1 MAHIFQKA
9 DKIAAVGLGV
19 LQRQIVLPNLFR
31 SRYGITD
38 FKGAKGDVINVKRP
52 PILRARDAGFR
63 NRNALV
69 MDDLI
74 QARIQVPLNKYPY
87 SGVSLSD
94 EELTLDIENFGQ
106 EVTVPQ
112 VRALAEDFEET
123 VASVLG
129 AATYV
134 HTATFT
140 AGDPGEAGDPRKVAI
155 EARKLLNSSH
165 VPASGRY
172 WIVGADVSAA
182 IAKFDKLLDVDTSG
196 LPEAVREGTV
206 GRLAGFTIVESNALD
221 GDESYFVHDS
231 AVALAYVAPAAPKGA
246 TSAGVAAEGGL
257 ALRQLFDYDSDT
269 LADRSIVSVFT
280 GGAVVTDPR
289 INANGTISVSGG
301 VPNMDFV
308 RAVKVTFTEY
318 VDPTP
323 EG

>member
-9 DKIAAVGLGV
+9 DKISAIGLGV

-31 SRYGITD
+31 ARYGITD
-38 FKGAKGDVINVKRP
+38 FKGAKGDVVNVKRP
-52 PILRARDAGFR
+52 AILRARDAGFR
-63 NRNALV
+63 SRNAIV

-87 SGVSLSD
+87 SGVSLTD
-94 EELTLDIENFGQ
+94 EELTLDIENFAQ

-112 VRALAEDFEET
+112 TRALAEDFEET

-129 AATYV
+129 SATYV
-134 HTATFT
+134 HTVPFTLGATT
-140 AGDPGEAGDPRKVAI
+140 DEGDPRKVAI
-155 EARKLLNSSH
+155 EARKLLNTSH

-196 LPEAVREGTV
+196 LPEAVREGVV

-231 AVALAYVAPAAPKGA
+231 AVALAFVAPVAPKGA

-280 GGAVVTDPR
+280 GGAVVTDPK
-289 INANGTISVSGG
+289 IKADGTIQVTGG
-301 VPNMDFV
+301 NPVMEFV
-308 RAVKVTFTEY
+308 RAVKVTFTEA
-318 VDPTP
+318 PAGG
-323 EG
+323 E